1 VLFNAAS
8 GLDEAGPRLRK
19 FRLVRWPTPVDVADR
34 SDVTT
39 DFLSLLER
47 GRFLARPC
55 ASGDWK

>member
-19 FRLVRWPTPVDVADR
+19 FRLVRRPTPVDVADR

-39 DFLSLLER
+39 GFR
-47 GRFLARPC
+47 GLAVREVRSRIRPR
-55 ASGDWK
+55 